1 MKLSVRRW
9 SMVGVLIMGLVLLT
23 RCIPA
28 PESGNPPI
36 AEGKLSVYFL
46 DVEQGNCILIVSP
59 TGIAALVDAGT
70 GQEGDGH
77 SDTDPVQFIRTV
89 AGNVADFRLQVIIAT
104 HYDADHIGKLDDVLD
119 ATPALVA
126 DDYRLYTRQGGWVKP
141 TPPCDAYWHIQ
152 AVSSEHHVTLAPGGN
167 PIDLGGGVGLS
178 CYAAGGAYWNGARV
192 QSASL
197 SPTDENGRSVALV
210 LTYRQVKMWFAGDLG
225 RTVEEALAPHLPDV
239 DVYAVDHHG
248 SNGSSSLGF
257 LQTLKPEYAIC
268 QSGDDNTYGHPNK
281 EAVNRILSVS
291 TTDGG
296 HPKFIQQN
304 HAKSG
309 DPRSDDGLAFAI
321 ADPDGIG
328 SLPGTITVTTD
339 GQTDLA
345 IQTSTNAWATELER
359 FAQQ

>member
-9 SMVGVLIMGLVLLT
+9 SRVWVLIMGFVLLT
-23 RCIPA
+23 GCISA
-28 PESGNPPI
+28 PESGNPPT

-59 TGIAALVDAGT
+59 TGIAALIDAGT

-89 AGNVADFRLQVIIAT
+89 AGSVADFRLQVIIAT

-126 DDYRLYTRQGGWVKP
+126 DDYKLYTRQGGWVKP
-141 TPPCDAYWHIQ
+141 TPPCDAYWHVQ

-178 CYAAGGAYWNGARV
+178 CYAAGGAYWNGAGV

-210 LTYRQVKMWFAGDLG
+210 LTYGQVKMWFGGDL
-225 RTVEEALAPHLPDV
+225 TEQVERPLAHSGALPKV

-248 SNGSSSLGF
+248 ASTSSDCSF
-257 LQTLKPEYAIC
+257 LQALGPEYAIC
-268 QSGDDNTYGHPNK
+268 QVGHAYSNQPST
-281 EAVNRILSVS
+281 EALKAICCSARLGCPPV
-291 TTDGG
+291 
-296 HPKFIQQN
+296 FIQQN
-304 HAKSG
+304 AAQGPTEPVSCLC
-309 DPRSDDGLAFAI
+309 PVVI
-321 ADPDGIG
+321 ADPDGKG
-328 SLPGTITVTTD
+328 DAPGLIEVTTD
-339 GQTDLA
+339 GASYLSVWTPTAVFSGPLC
-345 IQTSTNAWATELER
+345 
-359 FAQQ
+359 